1 MVLFISLCIGSSN
14 FSPTFEPE
22 YGYIQIS
29 RDEMAQFTI
38 VE

>member
-14 FSPTFEPE
+14 FSTFEPE